1 MEEKMKLFKKWII
14 ENYGTISKIMM
25 IIMII
30 EIIFLI
36 SQIL

>member
-36 SQIL
+36 SQM